1 MYGEPA
7 LFALL
12 SSDTFSITPV
22 LGSDPGNF
30 QKEISTMRG
39 KTPGLLCLYL
49 IFLSVFAS
57 TGGAQKA
64 PPILGRWDLTVQGTD
79 APYTSWLEVTE
90 AEGKLQG
97 RFVGRFGSARPIKQI
112 EFNDGKLKFSLPP
125 QYEHMKVDLVFEGN
139 LSGAKLEGS
148 TNGEDGAALKWSG
161 VPAPE
166 LKPKAGP
173 KWGAPIQIFNGKDL
187 TGWKLRSEKGKG
199 CWSVEDGAMTN
210 SKGCVDIITEQ
221 KFQDFKLSLEF
232 KIVEGSNSG
241 VYLRGRYEEQIQDD
255 YGKEPESHGMGGLY
269 GFLTPKVNAAKKAGE
284 WQKYEITLI
293 GRQLTVTLNGQTVI
307 DKEEAPGITGG
318 ALDSAEGTPGPIMLQ
333 GDHGKVWFRN
343 VVLTPA
349 K

>member
-1 MYGEPA
+1 MP
-7 LFALL
+7 
-12 SSDTFSITPV
+12 S
-22 LGSDPGNF
+22 
-30 QKEISTMRG
+30 
-39 KTPGLLCLYL
+39 LLCLYL
-49 IFLSVFAS
+49 IFLSVVVS
-57 TGGAQKA
+57 TGEAQKA
-64 PPILGRWDLTVQGTD
+64 SPILGRWDLTVQGSD
-79 APYTSWLEVTE
+79 APYSSWLEVTE

-187 TGWKLRSEKGKG
+187 AGWKLRSEKGKG

-221 KFQDFKLSLEF
+221 KFKDFKLSLEF
-232 KIVEGSNSG
+232 KIIEESNSG
-241 VYLRGRYEEQIQDD
+241 VYLRGRYEAQIQDD

-269 GFLTPKVNAAKKAGE
+269 GFLTPKVNASKKAGE
-284 WQKYEITLI
+284 WQKYDITLI
-293 GRQLTVTLNGQTVI
+293 GRRLTVTLNDQKVI
-307 DKEEAPGITGG
+307 DNEEIPGVTGG
-318 ALDSAEGTPGPIMLQ
+318 AIESAVETAGPIMLQ

-343 VVLTPA
+343 ITLTPA